1 MASQHNNFFK
11 LQSPESGLV
20 LDNRNFFPSQD
31 TSLQWEED
39 ICNFSTA
46 QLNFPTNDNGYCAK
60 QELQAMWKWFTSWL
74 KPEKRSKEQMI
85 SQLVLAEFLKTGH
98 YKVKSALKEKWES
111 NGRNLGRFM
120 EDLTDECLKPP
131 IMVIHTSMQGQEA
144 LFSKNMSLEE
154 TNNLLKE
161 QQSARSSI
169 QESTRTPLPI
179 PQDMLLTTG
188 HEDSEDS
195 QNNGWSNSDVNDG
208 DSSPGNEMDSLSLI
222 QQVQFNEPK
231 DRSVS
236 DGNPLDLSRTSQV
249 TSRYQEEFHRGTS
262 SEDVPME
269 VQPEITS
276 SPEQTEDCQNPD
288 ASSTPG
294 RRQKRPLRDSKT
306 YKCEE
311 CPRTFK
317 YPSRLAAH
325 QRIHKKQKSF
335 VCKTCHKGFYTR
347 SDLRVHKVI
356 HQENKPFKCST
367 CGKSFSNQTN
377 LKAHERI
384 HTGEKPYTCSLCNRS
399 FRQSSTYHRH
409 RRNCH
414 KAD

>member
-1 MASQHNNFFK
+1 MASQHNNSFEP
-11 LQSPESGLV
+11 QSPESGLV
-20 LDNRNFFPSQD
+20 LDNRNFIPSQD

-39 ICNFSTA
+39 ICNSSTA
-46 QLNFPTNDNGYCAK
+46 QLNFPTNDNGSCAK
-60 QELQAMWKWFTSWL
+60 DELQAILKSFTSWL
-74 KPEKRSKEQMI
+74 KPEKHSKEQMI
-85 SQLVLAEFLKTGH
+85 SQLVLAQFLKTGH
-98 YKVKSALKEKWES
+98 YKDKSILKQKWES
-111 NGRNLGRFM
+111 NGRNMGRFM
-120 EDLTDECLKPP
+120 ESLTDECLKPP
-131 IMVIHTSMQGQEA
+131 AMVHISMQGQEA

-154 TNNLLKE
+154 TFNLLKG
-161 QQSARSSI
+161 QQLARSSI
-169 QESTRTPLPI
+169 QESARTPLPI

-188 HEDSEDS
+188 HEDWEDG
-195 QNNGWSNSDVNDG
+195 QNNGWSTSDVNDG
-208 DSSPGNEMDSLSLI
+208 DSRPGNEMDSLSLI

-231 DRSVS
+231 DRRAS

-249 TSRYQEEFHRGTS
+249 TSRYQEEIHRGTS

-269 VQPEITS
+269 VQPEMIS
-276 SPEQTEDCQNPD
+276 SPEQTEDCQNHD
-288 ASSTPG
+288 ASSTRG
-294 RRQKRPLRDSKT
+294 GRQKRPLRDPKT
-306 YKCEE
+306 YKCQE

-356 HQENKPFKCST
+356 HQENKPFECST

-409 RRNCH
+409 QRNCH
-414 KAD
+414 KAE

>member
-1 MASQHNNFFK
+1 MASQHNNSFK
-11 LQSPESGLV
+11 PQSPESGLV
-20 LDNRNFFPSQD
+20 LDNRNFLPSQD
-31 TSLQWEED
+31 TSLQWEEYV
-39 ICNFSTA
+39 CNFSTA

-74 KPEKRSKEQMI
+74 KPEKSSKEQMI

-98 YKVKSALKEKWES
+98 YKDKSVLKEKWQS

-131 IMVIHTSMQGQEA
+131 IMVHTSMLGQEA
-144 LFSKNMSLEE
+144 SFSKNRSLEE
-154 TNNLLKE
+154 TINLLKE

-169 QESTRTPLPI
+169 QESARTPLPI

-188 HEDSEDS
+188 HEDWEYS
-195 QNNGWSNSDVNDG
+195 QNNVWNNSDVNDG
-208 DSSPGNEMDSLSLI
+208 DSSTGNEMDSLSLI
-222 QQVQFNEPK
+222 QQGQFNEPK

-262 SEDVPME
+262 SEDVLME
-269 VQPEITS
+269 VQPEIIS

-288 ASSTPG
+288 VSSTRG
-294 RRQKRPLRDSKT
+294 GCQKRPLRDPKT

-335 VCKTCHKGFYTR
+335 ACKTCHKGFYTR
-347 SDLRVHKVI
+347 SDLRVQKVI
-356 HQENKPFKCST
+356 HQENKPLECST

-384 HTGEKPYTCSLCNRS
+384 HTGEKPYICSLCNRS
-399 FRQSSTYHRH
+399 FCQSSTYHRH
-409 RRNCH
+409 QRNCH

>member
-1 MASQHNNFFK
+1 MASQHNNSFK
-11 LQSPESGLV
+11 PQSPESGLV
-20 LDNRNFFPSQD
+20 LDNRNFLPSQD

-74 KPEKRSKEQMI
+74 KPEKCSKEQMI

-98 YKVKSALKEKWES
+98 YKDKSVLKEKWES

-131 IMVIHTSMQGQEA
+131 IMVHTSMQGQEA
-144 LFSKNMSLEE
+144 SFSKNRSLEE
-154 TNNLLKE
+154 TINLLKE

-169 QESTRTPLPI
+169 QESARTPLPI

-188 HEDSEDS
+188 HEDWEDS

-208 DSSPGNEMDSLSLI
+208 DSSTGNEMDSLFLI

-249 TSRYQEEFHRGTS
+249 TSRYRKNFIEELLLKMSLWRYNQRLS
-262 SEDVPME
+262 P
-269 VQPEITS
+269 VQS
-276 SPEQTEDCQNPD
+276 
-288 ASSTPG
+288 
-294 RRQKRPLRDSKT
+294 RQKTARILMQAPHVGMVKREPSETQRHTNMKKHAASKQQVT
-306 YKCEE
+306 IEDMTCN
-311 CPRTFK
+311 FWIV
-317 YPSRLAAH
+317 PSV
-325 QRIHKKQKSF
+325 F
-335 VCKTCHKGFYTR
+335 VDKEDE
-347 SDLRVHKVI
+347 SV
-356 HQENKPFKCST
+356 
-367 CGKSFSNQTN
+367 
-377 LKAHERI
+377 
-384 HTGEKPYTCSLCNRS
+384 LC
-399 FRQSSTYHRH
+399 
-409 RRNCH
+409 
-414 KAD
+414 

>member
-1 MASQHNNFFK
+1 MASQQNNSFK
-11 LQSPESGLV
+11 PQSPESGLV
-20 LDNRNFFPSQD
+20 LDNRNFLPSQD

-98 YKVKSALKEKWES
+98 YKDKSVLKEKWVS

-131 IMVIHTSMQGQEA
+131 IMVLTSMQRQEA
-144 LFSKNMSLEE
+144 FFSKNMSLEE
-154 TNNLLKE
+154 TINLLKE

-169 QESTRTPLPI
+169 QESARIPLPI
-179 PQDMLLTTG
+179 PQDMLLTT
-188 HEDSEDS
+188 
-195 QNNGWSNSDVNDG
+195 
-208 DSSPGNEMDSLSLI
+208 
-222 QQVQFNEPK
+222 
-231 DRSVS
+231 
-236 DGNPLDLSRTSQV
+236 
-249 TSRYQEEFHRGTS
+249 
-262 SEDVPME
+262 
-269 VQPEITS
+269 
-276 SPEQTEDCQNPD
+276 
-288 ASSTPG
+288 
-294 RRQKRPLRDSKT
+294 
-306 YKCEE
+306 
-311 CPRTFK
+311 
-317 YPSRLAAH
+317 
-325 QRIHKKQKSF
+325 
-335 VCKTCHKGFYTR
+335 
-347 SDLRVHKVI
+347 DLRVHKVI
-356 HQENKPFKCST
+356 HQENKPFECST

>member
-1 MASQHNNFFK
+1 MASQHNNSFK
-11 LQSPESGLV
+11 PQSPESGLV
-20 LDNRNFFPSQD
+20 LENRNFLPSQD

-74 KPEKRSKEQMI
+74 KPEKSSKEQMI

-98 YKVKSALKEKWES
+98 YKDKSVLKEKWES

-131 IMVIHTSMQGQEA
+131 IMVHTSMQGQEA

-154 TNNLLKE
+154 TINLLKE

-169 QESTRTPLPI
+169 QESAKTPLPI

-188 HEDSEDS
+188 HEDWEDS

-208 DSSPGNEMDSLSLI
+208 DSRPGNEMDSLSLI

-236 DGNPLDLSRTSQV
+236 DGNPLDLSRT
-249 TSRYQEEFHRGTS
+249 
-262 SEDVPME
+262 
-269 VQPEITS
+269 
-276 SPEQTEDCQNPD
+276 N
-288 ASSTPG
+288 
-294 RRQKRPLRDSKT
+294 
-306 YKCEE
+306 
-311 CPRTFK
+311 
-317 YPSRLAAH
+317 
-325 QRIHKKQKSF
+325 
-335 VCKTCHKGFYTR
+335 
-347 SDLRVHKVI
+347 LRVHKVI
-356 HQENKPFKCST
+356 HQENKPFECST